1 MANER
6 KREGGRWSGEEVER
20 RPTGEAEAAAQ
31 RAEGLAPVPAGRG
44 EPDALEAQP
53 QNAHRRVAVNDNS
66 DDETADTAEEHR
78 EDEPA
83 RHRPGHGKL

>member
-1 MANER
+1 
-6 KREGGRWSGEEVER
+6 
-20 RPTGEAEAAAQ
+20 
-31 RAEGLAPVPAGRG
+31 VPAGRG
-44 EPDALEAQP
+44 EPAAREAQP
-53 QNAHRRVAVNDNS
+53 ENAHRRVAVNDNS

>member
-1 MANER
+1 MANEHNA
-6 KREGGRWSGEEVER
+6 KGGRWSGEEVER
-20 RPTGEAEAAAQ
+20 RPTGEAEEAAQ

-53 QNAHRRVAVNDNS
+53 RDVHRRVTVNDNA